1 MEKYGWHGDLSA
13 ERRVFMKKVM
23 APVEYA
29 VFRKTGPGWQIPER
43 TIPNHELVFVTRG
56 RGWIVLAG
64 REQPVGEGDL
74 IYFRPGRL
82 HSLRTNSEDP
92 MEFYGIHIS
101 LPEGMDAL
109 DLPEFSHRGF
119 SEELPYLRETVRLWR
134 RKDYLDDWEA
144 DLAFSRLLL
153 HLSRRMEIAGSP
165 CQRKVAAAIAFIH
178 ANTGRALAMEEICAV
193 SGMKKSCLTRS
204 FQRAVGIPPV
214 AYSIRTRL
222 ERAKVLLAN
231 EGRSVRETA
240 QMCGFLDEFYFSRM
254 FRKQFGCSP
263 TEFRETV

>member
-1 MEKYGWHGDLSA
+1 MEKYGWHGDFSA

-109 DLPEFSHRGF
+109 DLQPGDRVRLGDRVVLEVSQVGKPDHPSVVTRTFGISL
-119 SEELPYLRETVRLWR
+119 LPYEGRFCRVIQGGEVRPG
-134 RKDYLDDWEA
+134 D
-144 DLAFSRLLL
+144 
-153 HLSRRMEIAGSP
+153 
-165 CQRKVAAAIAFIH
+165 
-178 ANTGRALAMEEICAV
+178 
-193 SGMKKSCLTRS
+193 
-204 FQRAVGIPPV
+204 PV
-214 AYSIRTRL
+214 AKL
-222 ERAKVLLAN
+222 
-231 EGRSVRETA
+231 
-240 QMCGFLDEFYFSRM
+240 
-254 FRKQFGCSP
+254 
-263 TEFRETV
+263 